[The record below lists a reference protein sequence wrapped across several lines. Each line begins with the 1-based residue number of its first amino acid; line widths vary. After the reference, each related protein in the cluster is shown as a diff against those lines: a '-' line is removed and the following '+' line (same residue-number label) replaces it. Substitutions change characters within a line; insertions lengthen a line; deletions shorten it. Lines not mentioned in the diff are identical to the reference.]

1 MLKSPVLFVTIE
13 RTGTRSSSEPF
24 ARGLSGY
31 TFPFGAVLPNALYRG
46 MSNPVFSGSSPSWY
60 IKLFKRNEICRV
72 KYPELGHSKR
82 LDIIIFKRR
91 LLISYPAHAY
101 LRKIRL
107 YHD

>member
-46 MSNPVFSGSSPSWY
+46 MSNPVFSGSSPS
-60 IKLFKRNEICRV
+60 
-72 KYPELGHSKR
+72 
-82 LDIIIFKRR
+82 
-91 LLISYPAHAY
+91 
-101 LRKIRL
+101 
-107 YHD
+107 

>member
-24 ARGLSGY
+24 TIGL
-31 TFPFGAVLPNALYRG
+31 
-46 MSNPVFSGSSPSWY
+46 SGSSPSWY

-91 LLISYPAHAY
+91 LLISYPAYAY
-101 LRKIRL
+101 SRKIRL